1 MSELASVAPGGV
13 SFQGHRLKHLHVFF
27 IKRTLV
33 RHVEI
38 IANGCKIEI
47 NPISFG
53 EQIHSIGV
61 VRVAINER
69 QAKRVVTIK
78 RSNGTDLN

>member
-1 MSELASVAPGGV
+1 MDA
-13 SFQGHRLKHLHVFF
+13 RLKSV
-27 IKRTLV
+27 
-33 RHVEI
+33 
-38 IANGCKIEI
+38 
-47 NPISFG
+47 SSG

>member
-1 MSELASVAPGGV
+1 MSELASVAPGGA

-47 NPISFG
+47 SLV